1 MTALGFIETKGLTG
15 AIEAADAMLKAAD
28 VELLEKS
35 LAGGGLVTIS
45 VAGEVAAVK
54 ASVDAAVAAVG
65 RIKGAILVS
74 EHVIARP
81 DAELERIILTKP
93 LLSGEEFEDK
103 GPYAPAEEPVRVPFE
118 GAETTESAD
127 TPEVGEEA
135 GPVSEEPEAE
145 TASFVASSVNQG
157 AVRHDLSQLKKMNLS
172 RLRQIAAGLKGCSM
186 TPEEMES
193 ARKKELIEVIL
204 NAYGQE
210 KE

>member
-54 ASVDAAVAAVG
+54 ASIDAAVAAVA

-74 EHVIARP
+74 DHVIARP
-81 DAELERIILTKP
+81 DAELERIILTKVA
-93 LLSGEEFEDK
+93 LSSGESPEQNK
-103 GPYAPAEEPVRVPFE
+103 GPDVLPEELSVE
-118 GAETTESAD
+118 GGESTEAAD
-127 TPEVGEEA
+127 TGEVGEEA
-135 GPVSEEPEAE
+135 GPVSAAPEAE
-145 TASFVASSVNQG
+145 TLSFTASPAKQRT
-157 AVRHDLSQLKKMNLS
+157 VRHDPSQMKKMNVG
-172 RLRQIAAGLKGCSM
+172 RLRQIAAGLKGIAM
-186 TPEEMES
+186 KPEDIQS
-193 ARKKELIEVIL
+193 ARKKELIEAIV